1 MTALK
6 WHWQQDK
13 WPNFTYDKE
22 ALLGLELAFI
32 QSSAMALGALKHVSD
47 EEKDQLLVEVL
58 SDEAMKTSE
67 IEGEYLNRDSIQES
81 IKKNLGL
88 AIENR
93 KLPAAEFGI
102 SEMMVNLYQTYDEP
116 LTNEYLLSS

>member
-13 WPNFTYDKE
+13 WPNFTYEKE

-58 SDEAMKTSE
+58 SDEAMRT
-67 IEGEYLNRDSIQES
+67 
-81 IKKNLGL
+81 
-88 AIENR
+88 
-93 KLPAAEFGI
+93 

>member
-1 MTALK
+1 MLK
-6 WHWQQDK
+6 
-13 WPNFTYDKE
+13 
-22 ALLGLELAFI
+22 FI

-58 SDEAMKTSE
+58 SDETMKTSE

-81 IKKNLGL
+81 IKKNLRL

-93 KLPAAEFGI
+93 KLPTAGFGI
-102 SEMMVNLYQTYDEP
+102 SEMIVNLYQTYDEP
-116 LTNEYLLSS
+116 FTDEYLL